1 MLLRERRVILI
12 GGEDMRAQLYLD
24 DRIRKMLKEPFE
36 TFAKTYVE
44 RVIPIFSSL
53 EEESNKIADEKYHDL
68 GRYFNPER
76 DDPADYAEM
85 AWEAGLEH
93 YESMSL
99 MQYNMRLMWISTLY
113 QFWEQQVR
121 KFVFEEVTRTH
132 KFIDKNG
139 NEVAFAGFCT
149 RGIDDI
155 KDEFKEFGQDLEKL
169 NSWSKIEEL
178 RLLAN
183 VIKHGDGWSAT
194 KLKQLRPDFFDSG
207 VMSTDLLDL
216 YKTTLG
222 ERVLNIEDCEYK
234 IYCDAIVQF
243 WDDLPDVL
251 YSK

>member
-1 MLLRERRVILI
+1 
-12 GGEDMRAQLYLD
+12 MRAQLYLD
-24 DRIRKMLKEPFE
+24 NRIRKMLKEPFE
-36 TFAKTYVE
+36 TFAKTYHE

-53 EEESNKIADEKYHDL
+53 EEESQAVADEKYNAL
-68 GRYFNPER
+68 GRYFNPES

-85 AWEAGLEH
+85 AWEEGLEH

-132 KFIDKNG
+132 KFIDKKG

-155 KDEFKEFGQDLEKL
+155 KDEFNEFGQDLEKL
-169 NSWSKIEEL
+169 NSWPKIEEL

-183 VIKHGDGWSAT
+183 VIKHGEGWSAT
-194 KLKQLRPDFFDSG
+194 KLKQLRPDYFDAG
-207 VMSTDLLDL
+207 IISTDLLDL

-222 ERVLNIEDCEYK
+222 ERVLNIDDSEYEA
-234 IYCDAIVQF
+234 YCDAIIQF
-243 WDDLPDVL
+243 WDELPDAL

>member
-12 GGEDMRAQLYLD
+12 GGEAMRAQLYLD
-24 DRIRKMLKEPFE
+24 NRIRKMLKEPFE
-36 TFAKTYVE
+36 TFAKTYDE
-44 RVIPIFSSL
+44 RIIPIFSSL
-53 EEESNKIADEKYHDL
+53 EEESQTIADEKYDAL

-132 KFIDKNG
+132 KFIDKKG
-139 NEVAFAGFCT
+139 NDVDFAGFCT

-155 KDEFKEFGQDLEKL
+155 KDEFNEFGQDLEKL
-169 NSWSKIEEL
+169 KSWPKIEEL

-183 VIKHGDGWSAT
+183 VIKHGEGWSAT
-194 KLKQLRPDFFDSG
+194 KLKQLRPDYFDAGIISA
-207 VMSTDLLDL
+207 DLLDL

-222 ERVLNIEDCEYK
+222 ERVLNIDDREYK
-234 IYCDAIVQF
+234 IYCDAIIQF
-243 WDDLPDVL
+243 WDELPDVL

>member
-1 MLLRERRVILI
+1 
-12 GGEDMRAQLYLD
+12 MRAQLYLD
-24 DRIRKMLKEPFE
+24 NRIRKMLKEPFE
-36 TFAKTYVE
+36 TFAKTYHE

-53 EEESNKIADEKYHDL
+53 EEESQAIADEKYEDL
-68 GRYFNPER
+68 GRYFNPEN

-132 KFIDKNG
+132 KFIDKKG
-139 NEVAFAGFCT
+139 NDVDFAGYCT

-155 KDEFKEFGQDLEKL
+155 KEEFNEFGIDLEKL
-169 NSWSKIEEL
+169 NSWSRIEEL

-183 VIKHGDGWSAT
+183 VIKHGEGWSAT
-194 KLKQLRPDFFDSG
+194 KLKELRPDYFDAG
-207 VMSTDLLDL
+207 IISTDLLDL

-222 ERVLNIEDCEYK
+222 ERVLNIDDSEYE
-234 IYCDAIVQF
+234 IYCDAIIQF
-243 WDDLPDVL
+243 WDELPEVM
-251 YSK
+251 YSR

>member
-1 MLLRERRVILI
+1 
-12 GGEDMRAQLYLD
+12 MRAQLYLD
-24 DRIRKMLKEPFE
+24 DRIRKMLIEPFE
-36 TFAKTYVE
+36 TFSKTYVE
-44 RVIPIFSSL
+44 RVIPIFYSL
-53 EEESNKIADEKYHDL
+53 EEESKTIADEKYHDL
-68 GRYFNPER
+68 GMYFNPER
-76 DDPADYAEM
+76 YDPADYTEM

-132 KFIDKNG
+132 TFIDKKG
-139 NEVAFAGFCT
+139 NNVGFSAFCT

-155 KDEFKEFGQDLEKL
+155 KDAFNEFGQDLEKL

-194 KLKQLRPDFFDSG
+194 KLK
-207 VMSTDLLDL
+207 
-216 YKTTLG
+216 
-222 ERVLNIEDCEYK
+222 
-234 IYCDAIVQF
+234 
-243 WDDLPDVL
+243 
-251 YSK
+251 

>member
-1 MLLRERRVILI
+1 
-12 GGEDMRAQLYLD
+12 MRAQLYLD
-24 DRIRKMLKEPFE
+24 NRIRKMLKEPFE
-36 TFAKTYVE
+36 TFAKTYHE

-53 EEESNKIADEKYHDL
+53 EEESQAIADEKYEDL
-68 GRYFNPER
+68 GRYFNPEN

-132 KFIDKNG
+132 KFIDKKG
-139 NEVAFAGFCT
+139 NDVDFAGFCT

-155 KDEFKEFGQDLEKL
+155 KEEFNEFGIDLEKL
-169 NSWSKIEEL
+169 NSWSRIEEL

-183 VIKHGDGWSAT
+183 VIKHGEGWSAT
-194 KLKQLRPDFFDSG
+194 KLKELRPDYFDAG
-207 VMSTDLLDL
+207 VISTDLLDL

-222 ERVLNIEDCEYK
+222 ERVLNIDDSEYE
-234 IYCDAIVQF
+234 IYCDAIIQF
-243 WDDLPDVL
+243 WDELPEVM
-251 YSK
+251 YSR

>member
-1 MLLRERRVILI
+1 
-12 GGEDMRAQLYLD
+12 
-24 DRIRKMLKEPFE
+24 MLKEPFE
-36 TFAKTYVE
+36 TFAKTYHE

-53 EEESNKIADEKYHDL
+53 EEESQAIADEKYEDL
-68 GRYFNPER
+68 GRYFNPEN

-132 KFIDKNG
+132 KFIDKKG
-139 NEVAFAGFCT
+139 NDVDFAGFCT
-149 RGIDDI
+149 HGIDDI
-155 KDEFKEFGQDLEKL
+155 KEEFNEFGIDLEKL
-169 NSWSKIEEL
+169 NSWSRIEEL

-183 VIKHGDGWSAT
+183 VIKHGEGWSAT
-194 KLKQLRPDFFDSG
+194 KLKELRPDYFDAG
-207 VMSTDLLDL
+207 IISTDLLDL

-222 ERVLNIEDCEYK
+222 ERVLNIDDSEYE
-234 IYCDAIVQF
+234 IYCDAIIQF
-243 WDDLPDVL
+243 WDELPEVM
-251 YSK
+251 YSR

>member
-1 MLLRERRVILI
+1 
-12 GGEDMRAQLYLD
+12 MRAQLYLD
-24 DRIRKMLKEPFE
+24 NRIRKMLKEPFE
-36 TFAKTYVE
+36 TFAKTYHE

-53 EEESNKIADEKYHDL
+53 EEESQAIADEKYEDL
-68 GRYFNPER
+68 GRYFNPEN

-132 KFIDKNG
+132 KFIDKKG
-139 NEVAFAGFCT
+139 NDVDFAGFCT

-155 KDEFKEFGQDLEKL
+155 KEEFNEFGIDLEKL
-169 NSWSKIEEL
+169 NSWSRIEEL

-183 VIKHGDGWSAT
+183 VIKHGEGWSAT
-194 KLKQLRPDFFDSG
+194 KLKELRPDYFDAG
-207 VMSTDLLDL
+207 IISTDLLDL

-222 ERVLNIEDCEYK
+222 ERVLNIDDSEYE
-234 IYCDAIVQF
+234 IYCDAIIQF
-243 WDDLPDVL
+243 WDELPEVM
-251 YSK
+251 YSR

>member
-1 MLLRERRVILI
+1 
-12 GGEDMRAQLYLD
+12 MRAQLYLD
-24 DRIRKMLKEPFE
+24 NRIRKTLKEPYE

-53 EEESNKIADEKYHDL
+53 EEESQAIADEKYEDL
-68 GRYFNPER
+68 ERYFNPES
-76 DDPADYAEM
+76 DDPADYVEM

-132 KFIDKNG
+132 KFIDKKG
-139 NEVAFAGFCT
+139 NDVDFAGFCT

-155 KDEFKEFGQDLEKL
+155 KEEFNEFGQDLEKL
-169 NSWSKIEEL
+169 ISWSKIEEL

-183 VIKHGDGWSAT
+183 VIKHGGGWSAT
-194 KLKQLRPDFFDSG
+194 KLKELRPDYFDAG
-207 VMSTDLLDL
+207 VISTDLLDL

-222 ERVLNIEDCEYK
+222 ERVLNIDDSEYE
-234 IYCDAIVQF
+234 IYCDAIIQF
-243 WDDLPDVL
+243 WDELPEVM